1 LKIGKNDATLNAKS
15 LSKTEKFGSY
25 VICEDKT
32 LLFEEMPKA
41 YKSIEGVVKDLVD
54 LEIIKVI
61 AIMKP
66 VITYKTRK

>member
-1 LKIGKNDATLNAKS
+1 
-15 LSKTEKFGSY
+15 

>member
-1 LKIGKNDATLNAKS
+1 MNSKS
-15 LSKTEKFGSY
+15 LSKTEKFGSH
-25 VICEDKT
+25 VICEDKQ

-41 YKSIEGVVKDLVD
+41 YKPIEGIVKDLVD
-54 LEIIKVI
+54 LNIIKVI